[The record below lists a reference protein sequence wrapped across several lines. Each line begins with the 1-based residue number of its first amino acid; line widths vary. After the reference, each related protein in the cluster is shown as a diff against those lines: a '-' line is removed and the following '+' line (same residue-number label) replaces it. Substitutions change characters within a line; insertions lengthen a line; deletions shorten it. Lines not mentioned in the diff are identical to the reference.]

1 MKELSELTL
10 QLNTI
15 DDFIKR
21 GEIKKAQLAIAAII
35 VGADVRRE
43 ERLRLANLA
52 RRSGMVF
59 YSLKLLRK
67 LVKSDQELSVT
78 PQAEEIIAYCAGLS
92 LIGATKEAQEK
103 LSLIDGHKYPEAWLH
118 QAFLFISQ
126 WEYRQAIYFLRS
138 YAKHPNLSE
147 YQKTVAKVNLLA
159 CYLYCEK
166 HKLFLRLSNSLIHF
180 CKKKSYHLL
189 LGNILEMQAQYY
201 ILANKIEIALDIL
214 TQAQTYIQSEDSS
227 YSLLIEK
234 WQFIAKIKQQ
244 LKSTQYVE
252 QDNRPNHESLQG
264 KGKQFNAEAGDS
276 FDSLDNEYV
285 RLIDKA
291 QRMNSY
297 ETRRDLDFYYAI
309 FKNSDQYLNQV
320 YWGTSLKSYKSRILF
335 ATQGQFQPATEFI
348 LAGSTTLKSTSD
360 SFSAPL
366 SVNSASAKTQSIFDL
381 WRCRL
386 DEKYLPLKVGGRTWQ
401 VLHILSQ
408 DLYRPVRVGELF
420 TKLFPNESFDIE
432 LSMEKLKKT
441 ISRVRKEIRN
451 LNLPMQIQLKNNAFF
466 LKRNCQWVC
475 RKGVHSTSKSSF
487 TTSLAKPASKNNIK
501 MNTQN
506 EIVAETS
513 KWIVIYQALK
523 SIFTKSEFCT
533 RDVKKYFPWYS
544 ERSLSRI
551 LSELA
556 TNHKLQCHGW
566 GAGRRY
572 RLL

>member
-1 MKELSELTL
+1 MNVLSDLSL
-10 QLNTI
+10 QLSTI

-21 GEIKKAQLAIAAII
+21 GEIKKAQVAITAIV

-78 PQAEEIIAYCAGLS
+78 SQAEEIIAYCAGLS

-126 WEYRQAIYFLRS
+126 WEYRQAIYFLRC

-147 YQKTVAKVNLLA
+147 YQKTVAQVNLLA

-166 HKLFLRLSNSLIHF
+166 NKMFLRLSNSLILF
-180 CKKKSYHLL
+180 CKKRSYHLL

-201 ILANKIEIALDIL
+201 ILADKIQIALEVL
-214 TQAQTYIQSEDSS
+214 SQAQSYIQSEESA

-244 LKSTQYVE
+244 QISTQNKTQVR
-252 QDNRPNHESLQG
+252 RPSNKDLLQIQE
-264 KGKQFNAEAGDS
+264 KWCNAVLTDS
-276 FDSLDNEYV
+276 VNSLDNEYL

-291 QRMNSY
+291 ERMNSY
-297 ETRRDLDFYYAI
+297 ETKRDLDFYYAI
-309 FKNSDQYLNQV
+309 LKNSDQSLNQV
-320 YWGTSLKSYKSRILF
+320 YWGTSLKSYKNRILF
-335 ATQGQFQPATEFI
+335 ATQGQFQPATEFT
-348 LAGSTTLKSTSD
+348 LSAGQATS
-360 SFSAPL
+360 
-366 SVNSASAKTQSIFDL
+366 VFDL

-401 VLHILSQ
+401 VLYILSQ

-451 LNLPMQIQLKNNAFF
+451 LNLPVQIQLKNNAFF

-475 RKGVHSTSKSSF
+475 RKGVRSISKPAF
-487 TTSLAKPASKNNIK
+487 TTSLAKSASKNNVK
-501 MNTQN
+501 LNAQN
-506 EIVAETS
+506 ELVAETS
-513 KWIVIYQALK
+513 KWMVIYQALK

-556 TNHKLQCHGW
+556 TNQKLQCHGW

>member
-1 MKELSELTL
+1 MKALSDLTL

-21 GEIKKAQLAIAAII
+21 GEIKKAQVAITAII

-126 WEYRQAIYFLRS
+126 WEYRQAIYFLRN

-166 HKLFLRLSNSLIHF
+166 HKLFLRLSNTLIHF

-201 ILANKIEIALDIL
+201 IIANKIEIALDIL
-214 TQAQTYIQSEDSS
+214 TQAQTYIQSDDSS

-244 LKSTQYVE
+244 LKSNQYVE
-252 QDNRPNHESLQG
+252 QGNLSNSIGLQI
-264 KGKQFNAEAGDS
+264 KGKRLNADVSAS

-285 RLIDKA
+285 RLMDKA

-297 ETRRDLDFYYAI
+297 ETKRDLDFYYAI
-309 FKNSDQYLNQV
+309 LKNSDQSLNQV
-320 YWGTSLKSYKSRILF
+320 YWGTSLKSYKDRILF
-335 ATQGQFQPATEFI
+335 ATQGQFQPATEF
-348 LAGSTTLKSTSD
+348 TLSADQVTS
-360 SFSAPL
+360 
-366 SVNSASAKTQSIFDL
+366 VFDL

-401 VLHILSQ
+401 VLYILSQ

-466 LKRNCQWVC
+466 LKRNCHWVC
-475 RKGVHSTSKSSF
+475 RKGVRSTSKPSF
-487 TTSLAKPASKNNIK
+487 TTSLATSASRNNIK

-506 EIVAETS
+506 EIVADTS
-513 KWIVIYQALK
+513 KWMVIYQALK